1 MSFPI
6 VTNRAIAVDRKRLD
20 DPMLVICKR
29 AMLKL
34 LVCKCIYDKKNDT
47 VPNIQCQCD
56 LTKYKS
62 IMSHNTCTY
71 CRCSKC
77 VLNKAIR
84 IRNPFVAIPV
94 LVLVGGVWVV
104 EYIKTVVRHKKA
116 KDACYEEL

>member
-1 MSFPI
+1 
-6 VTNRAIAVDRKRLD
+6 
-20 DPMLVICKR
+20 
-29 AMLKL
+29 
-34 LVCKCIYDKKNDT
+34 
-47 VPNIQCQCD
+47 
-56 LTKYKS
+56 
-62 IMSHNTCTY
+62 
-71 CRCSKC
+71 